1 MELVISKKI
10 NYIIPVSLFF
20 CSFVLSLV
28 QLKQTSLPFV
38 LPMLILTF
46 CSSYGH
52 LAIYLLSV
60 TCGLLLTQ
68 QIFTLIVIY
77 TLLCV
82 LFVLNIFRVM
92 KTRYLP
98 VFMSLLTIPFLYMNQ
113 YPYYD
118 IAFIA
123 LFNLINSCFYMELM
137 PLLVHQSSDL
147 YDRKRLMIMVMII
160 ETMIG
165 ALAFYH
171 VTYCM
176 IILRYFLLFAIFYLG
191 IEAVMPTLLYTSFL
205 LIVMMP
211 ALKEEMLAM
220 ILPMSFFFIR
230 QPENKVLFTS
240 LYMLSHMI
248 LPLFIGYDERYYAF
262 VVIIS
267 AVLFLFSPKIKN
279 KMLSISPDFQE
290 VTYHHQLKNK
300 AESFASLYQQ
310 LIDIFKEETKKT
322 NISEYIGFVYEEV
335 CSGCPSRDYCFYS
348 QEGMSRLGKLINK
361 GMTSE
366 LDLKDIDYI
375 HRHCLNPDDYL
386 ESIDHQQ
393 KSFHKMVKVNS
404 VNENMKK
411 ELFQEFAVMGRV
423 FENFSKNIKADDE
436 ERQIKEQLLAYKFD
450 VLYVKKNGFNQNYTL
465 EIGLEDISSE
475 MIEEELIPIL
485 ENYLGETLDVVS
497 IDQRHHYLGYA
508 SVVLRHELKYAIM
521 FSRQQY
527 ALDSSQCGDSYISF
541 DHDHHHYIALS
552 DGMGQGYVAHKESEL
567 TLNVLYQLIHNDIGL
582 KDTLNTV
589 NALLKIKNQG
599 DMYTTLDLLDFNLIN
614 GRVKVIKYGANDSF
628 LLRHNRIDVIT
639 SHSLPVGM
647 AGRLKILSYDVKVQA
662 GDIFIMTSDG
672 VGEHFLRLLETHKE
686 KIAEMDVY
694 EIASFLFNQAFPEKK
709 LDDMTILVMKVI
721 SRK

>member
-10 NYIIPVSLFF
+10 NYIVPVSLAIS
-20 CSFVLSLV
+20 SFVLSLV
-28 QLKQTSLPFV
+28 QIQHTSLPFV
-38 LPMLILTF
+38 VPLLMLTF
-46 CSSYGH
+46 CSGYTH
-52 LAIYLLSV
+52 LAIYLITV
-60 TCGLLLTQ
+60 TLGLVLTD
-68 QIFTLIVIY
+68 QIFTVIVVY
-77 TLLCV
+77 TLLSV
-82 LFVLNIFRVM
+82 LFVFNIFKVV
-92 KTRYLP
+92 KTKQLP
-98 VFMSLLTIPFLYMNQ
+98 FLLSLLTIPFLYMNQ
-113 YPYYD
+113 YDYYD
-118 IAFIA
+118 IVFIA
-123 LFNLINSCFYMELM
+123 FFNLINSCFYMELL
-137 PLLVHQSSDL
+137 PLLIHQTSDL
-147 YDRKRLMIMVMII
+147 YNRKRLMIMTMII
-160 ETMIG
+160 ETMISV
-165 ALAFYH
+165 LAFYH
-171 VTYCM
+171 VAYCM
-176 IILRYFLLFAIFYLG
+176 IILRYFLLFAVFYLG
-191 IEAVMPTLLYTSFL
+191 IDMIMPTILYTALLMVVMMPTL
-205 LIVMMP
+205 
-211 ALKEEMLAM
+211 KEEILAM

-230 QPENKVLFTS
+230 QPQNKVLFIS
-240 LYMLSHMI
+240 FYLVSHII
-248 LPLFIGYDERYYAF
+248 LPLFIVYDYRYYAF
-262 VVIIS
+262 VIIIS
-267 AVLFLFSPKIKN
+267 ALLFLFSPKLKN
-279 KMLSISPDFQE
+279 KMLMISPEFQE
-290 VTYHHQLKNK
+290 TTYQHQLKNK

-310 LIDIFKEETKKT
+310 LVDIFKEETKKT
-322 NISEYIGFVYEEV
+322 NISEYIGYVYEEV

-375 HRHCLNPDDYL
+375 QRHCLNPDDYL

-393 KSFHKMVKVNS
+393 KSFNKMMKVNT

-423 FENFSKNIKADDE
+423 FENFSKNIKEHNE
-436 ERQIKEQLLAYKFD
+436 ENQIKEQLLAYKFD
-450 VLYVKKNGFNQNYTL
+450 VIYVKKNGFNQNYTL
-465 EIGLEDISSE
+465 EIGLEDVSVN
-475 MIEEELIPIL
+475 MIEEEMIPIL

-497 IDQRHHYLGYA
+497 INQHHQYLGYA
-508 SVVLRHELKYAIM
+508 SVVLKHELKFSIM
-521 FSRQQY
+521 FSKQQY

-614 GRVKVIKYGANDSF
+614 GRVKVIKYGANDSY

-686 KIAEMDVY
+686 KLAQMGVY
-694 EIASFLFNQAFPEKK
+694 EISSFLFNQAFQEKK
-709 LDDMTILVMKVI
+709 LDDMTILVMKVV

>member
-147 YDRKRLMIMVMII
+147 YDRKRLMIMMMII

-375 HRHCLNPDDYL
+375 QRHCLNPDDYL
-386 ESIDHQQ
+386 ESMAQMRKMGGLSSIMSMMPGLGGFGGKGKMPDLDSEENEKRMARMEAMIYSMTPEERRNPDLLNPSRKHRIARGAGVDIAEVNR
-393 KSFHKMVKVNS
+393 MVKQF
-404 VNENMKK
+404 NESRKMMKK
-411 ELFQEFAVMGRV
+411 LPGMMGGKGGKR
-423 FENFSKNIKADDE
+423 
-436 ERQIKEQLLAYKFD
+436 
-450 VLYVKKNGFNQNYTL
+450 
-465 EIGLEDISSE
+465 
-475 MIEEELIPIL
+475 
-485 ENYLGETLDVVS
+485 
-497 IDQRHHYLGYA
+497 
-508 SVVLRHELKYAIM
+508 
-521 FSRQQY
+521 
-527 ALDSSQCGDSYISF
+527 
-541 DHDHHHYIALS
+541 
-552 DGMGQGYVAHKESEL
+552 
-567 TLNVLYQLIHNDIGL
+567 
-582 KDTLNTV
+582 
-589 NALLKIKNQG
+589 
-599 DMYTTLDLLDFNLIN
+599 
-614 GRVKVIKYGANDSF
+614 GRF
-628 LLRHNRIDVIT
+628 R
-639 SHSLPVGM
+639 LP
-647 AGRLKILSYDVKVQA
+647 
-662 GDIFIMTSDG
+662 F
-672 VGEHFLRLLETHKE
+672 
-686 KIAEMDVY
+686 
-694 EIASFLFNQAFPEKK
+694 
-709 LDDMTILVMKVI
+709 
-721 SRK
+721 

>member
-10 NYIIPVSLFF
+10 NYIVPVSLAIS
-20 CSFVLSLV
+20 SFILSLV
-28 QLKQTSLPFV
+28 QVQHTSLPFV
-38 LPMLILTF
+38 VPLLMLTF
-46 CSSYGH
+46 CSSYTH
-52 LAIYLLSV
+52 LAIYLMTATL
-60 TCGLLLTQ
+60 GLVLTD
-68 QIFTLIVIY
+68 QIFTVIVVY
-77 TLLCV
+77 TLLSV
-82 LFVLNIFRVM
+82 LFVFNIFKVV
-92 KTRYLP
+92 KTKHLP
-98 VFMSLLTIPFLYMNQ
+98 FLLSLLTIPFLYMNQ
-113 YPYYD
+113 YDYYNIVF
-118 IAFIA
+118 IAF
-123 LFNLINSCFYMELM
+123 FNLINSCFYMELL
-137 PLLVHQSSDL
+137 PLFIHQTSDL
-147 YDRKRLMIMVMII
+147 YNRKRLMIMTMVI
-160 ETMIG
+160 ETMISV
-165 ALAFYH
+165 LAFYD

-176 IILRYFLLFAIFYLG
+176 IILRYFLLFAVFYLG
-191 IEAVMPTLLYTSFL
+191 IDMIMPTILYTAL
-205 LIVMMP
+205 LMVVMIP
-211 ALKEEMLAM
+211 SLKEEVLAM
-220 ILPMSFFFIR
+220 ILPMSFFFIN
-230 QPENKVLFTS
+230 QPKNKILFIS
-240 LYMLSHMI
+240 FYLVSHII
-248 LPLFIGYDERYYAF
+248 LPLFIVYDYRYYAF
-262 VVIIS
+262 VVIVS
-267 AVLFLFSPKIKN
+267 AVLFLISPKLKN
-279 KMLSISPDFQE
+279 KMLMISPDFQE
-290 VTYHHQLKNK
+290 TTYHNQLKNK

-310 LIDIFKEETKKT
+310 LVDIFKEETKKT
-322 NISEYIGFVYEEV
+322 NISEYIGYVYEEV

-375 HRHCLNPDDYL
+375 QRHCLNPDDYL

-393 KSFHKMVKVNS
+393 KSFHKMMKVNT

-423 FENFSKNIKADDE
+423 FENFSKNIKEHNE
-436 ERQIKEQLLAYKFD
+436 ENQIKEQLLAYKFD
-450 VLYVKKNGFNQNYTL
+450 VIYVKKNGFNQNYTL
-465 EIGLEDISSE
+465 EIGLEDVSGNV
-475 MIEEELIPIL
+475 IEEEMLPIL
-485 ENYLGETLDVVS
+485 ENYLGETLDIVS
-497 IDQRHHYLGYA
+497 ISQHHQYLGYA
-508 SVVLRHELKYAIM
+508 SVVLKHELKFSIM
-521 FSRQQY
+521 FAKQQY

-614 GRVKVIKYGANDSF
+614 GRVKVIKYGANDSY

-686 KIAEMDVY
+686 KLSQMGVY
-694 EIASFLFNQAFPEKK
+694 EISSFLFNQAFQEKK
-709 LDDMTILVMKVI
+709 LDDMTILVMKVV

>member
-1 MELVISKKI
+1 MRISTSMQYQSHLNYLQTANTKVDQASTQYNTGLKFQTAGQDPGGMAAKI
-10 NYIIPVSLFF
+10 KYQADITAYERYGDNAKVVSDALDQEETALGQIWDVMSSIQTRLIQAINGTLDDGSRQALAEDIKQSRDQLYSLMNTKNAEGEYIFSGAQSNIPTFTVTSDGNYVCNADGSTKNVNVSPTIT
-20 CSFVLSLV
+20 V
-28 QLKQTSLPFV
+28 QTTDS
-38 LPMLILTF
+38 
-46 CSSYGH
+46 G
-52 LAIYLLSV
+52 
-60 TCGLLLTQ
+60 
-68 QIFTLIVIY
+68 
-77 TLLCV
+77 
-82 LFVLNIFRVM
+82 LNIFENVM
-92 KTRYLP
+92 YAYDFGIRGQDLD
-98 VFMSLLTIPFLYMNQ
+98 SGGTIAAATVSD
-113 YPYYD
+113 YD
-118 IAFIA
+118 QFNAF
-123 LFNLINSCFYMELM
+123 FKDNF
-137 PLLVHQSSDL
+137 
-147 YDRKRLMIMVMII
+147 
-160 ETMIG
+160 
-165 ALAFYH
+165 
-171 VTYCM
+171 TY
-176 IILRYFLLFAIFYLG
+176 G
-191 IEAVMPTLLYTSFL
+191 SNGEAAGWLD
-205 LIVMMP
+205 
-211 ALKEEMLAM
+211 
-220 ILPMSFFFIR
+220 
-230 QPENKVLFTS
+230 N
-240 LYMLSHMI
+240 
-248 LPLFIGYDERYYAF
+248 AF

-375 HRHCLNPDDYL
+375 QRHCLNPDDYL